1 MRINQK
7 VKYGV
12 ASLFELAKSP
22 TQFQDA
28 ERIAA
33 AQHIPPAYA
42 HKVLQALAH
51 AGMVLA
57 LKGVGYRLAKPLGS
71 ITALE
76 VMEALTS
83 DVDQNVSA
91 PDMGAL
97 LERRVNLALCSFTL
111 DELKTTR

>member
-12 ASLFELAKSP
+12 ACLFELSKFALE
-22 TQFQDA
+22 FLDA
-28 ERIAA
+28 EHIAKN
-33 AQHIPPAYA
+33 QNIPIAYA
-42 HKVLQALAH
+42 QKVLQSLAH
-51 AGMVLA
+51 AGLVFSV
-57 LKGVGYRLAKPLGS
+57 KGVGYRLARPLAN